1 MGQYLVCVH
10 HNLVCFHQI
19 LYEDI
24 VWDDTKIKICICKAN
39 RVMDGN
45 YVSLMWY
52 ALDNPVLVVI
62 DPFF

>member
-45 YVSLMWY
+45 YVSLM
-52 ALDNPVLVVI
+52 
-62 DPFF
+62 